1 MKARAFVTTI
11 AVGLTVWVSSASAV
25 CPSERAA
32 PPDAPFVYERDAT
45 HCVLA
50 NGKDGVP
57 ESRQPVRYRV
67 TCPGRMT
74 PEDAQRVGRALIAD
88 RPLQIAVEDLPKTR
102 LSIREMSGFADR
114 GLRPVFV
121 GVSDLSQHKDCRY
134 RNQRVVCTDF
144 KVTVKMQPLGP
155 VEIAKHCTEVNQS
168 GSIALGKRMD
178 REYKCR
184 VHFLSS
190 EASLVP
196 EVTRLLLK
204 RDYLEEARSK
214 KLRVCALRDTSFQC
228 APCSTTDKLVVRVVS
243 YSKDM
248 PCPAGTIG
256 SVE

>member
-1 MKARAFVTTI
+1 
-11 AVGLTVWVSSASAV
+11 
-25 CPSERAA
+25 
-32 PPDAPFVYERDAT
+32 
-45 HCVLA
+45 
-50 NGKDGVP
+50 
-57 ESRQPVRYRV
+57 
-67 TCPGRMT
+67 
-74 PEDAQRVGRALIAD
+74 
-88 RPLQIAVEDLPKTR
+88 
-102 LSIREMSGFADR
+102 
-114 GLRPVFV
+114 
-121 GVSDLSQHKDCRY
+121 
-134 RNQRVVCTDF
+134 
-144 KVTVKMQPLGP
+144 
-155 VEIAKHCTEVNQS
+155 
-168 GSIALGKRMD
+168 MD